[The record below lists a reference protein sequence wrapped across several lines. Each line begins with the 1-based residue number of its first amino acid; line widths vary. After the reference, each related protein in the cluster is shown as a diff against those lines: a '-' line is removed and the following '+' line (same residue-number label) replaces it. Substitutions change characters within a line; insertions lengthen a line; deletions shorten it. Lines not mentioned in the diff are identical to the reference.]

1 MDKIELGLYF
11 CSDPDCVLHV
21 CSGDPGVTGEGNWA
35 VLPCGAMIGRGI
47 YDSRYYCDRC
57 GTGRIG
63 TRSGIFYGKNL
74 FTETRGRLTCPFT
87 NIG

>member
-21 CSGDPGVTGEGNWA
+21 CAGDPGVKGEGNWA

-47 YDSRYYCDRC
+47 YESRYYCDRC
-57 GTGRIG
+57 GTARIG
-63 TRSGIFYGKNL
+63 TRSGAQNTGESVIRSAPSL
-74 FTETRGRLTCPFT
+74 RSVSRL
-87 NIG
+87 